1 MSKKFGAL
9 LLVIGLCLLIPGWLL
24 LCQVQDGYQYTLPA
38 GNLSESYPQA
48 VQSVDGL
55 DAQTTISARK
65 QGISLMGTRAE
76 ISLTLYA
83 VDEMYP
89 AICHETLKQG
99 RTISAGDVAKS
110 RRVMVIDE
118 TTAFALFNGG
128 EAMGKTLRV
137 ADVDWEIVGI
147 VADKSRF
154 GEADESV
161 AFVPISAALSLNMD
175 TLEIRVT
182 GIRQAVI
189 VESALNDS
197 SGSFVD
203 LSREKYAALM
213 PIRWAVIVVALL
225 LAMWLLKQT
234 VPMGKQDLADYRQR
248 LTRHYPRELTGW
260 FMGRLAVLL
269 LMGTAAGLSAFAAMK
284 LLTSPAL
291 VFTDWIPENP
301 VSLSDYIERF
311 WVIHRENARAIHYTS
326 REMSMVELSA
336 WLIRWG
342 MFAVLG
348 GATIRTT
355 RRKPK

>member
-1 MSKKFGAL
+1 MNKRFGAL
-9 LLVIGLCLLIPGWLL
+9 LLVIGLCLLIPGCLL
-24 LCQVQDGYQYTLPA
+24 LCQVPDSYQYVSSA
-38 GNLSESYPQA
+38 ANLSESYPQA
-48 VQSVDGL
+48 IQSMDGL
-55 DAQTTISARK
+55 DAQVTISARK

-110 RRVMVIDE
+110 RQVMVIDE
-118 TTAFALFNGG
+118 TTAFTLFNGG

-137 ADVDWEIVGI
+137 AGVDWEIVGI

-154 GEADESV
+154 GETDESV
-161 AFVPISAALSLNMD
+161 AFVPISAALSLDMD

-189 VESALNDS
+189 VESALNDG

-203 LSREKYAALM
+203 LSQEKYAALM
-213 PIRWAVIVVALL
+213 PIRWAITVAVLL

-234 VPMGKQDLADYRQR
+234 VSMGKQDLADYRQR
-248 LTRHYPRELTGW
+248 LTRHYPHELAGW
-260 FMGRLAVLL
+260 FVGRLSVLL
-269 LMGTAAGLSAFAAMK
+269 LLGTAAGLAAVIAMK
-284 LLTSPAL
+284 LFTAPAL

-311 WVIHRENARAIHYTS
+311 WAIHRDNARAIHYTS
-326 REMSMVELSA
+326 REMSMVALSA

-342 MFAVLG
+342 IFAVLG
-348 GATIRTT
+348 GTTITTT

>member
-1 MSKKFGAL
+1 MNKKFGAL
-9 LLVIGLCLLIPGWLL
+9 LLVIGLCLLIPGCLL
-24 LCQVQDGYQYTLPA
+24 LHQVSDGYQYVSAA
-38 GNLSESYPQA
+38 GNLQIRYEQINDL
-48 VQSVDGL
+48 VDEL
-55 DAQTTISARK
+55 DAQATISARK

-89 AICHETLKQG
+89 AVCHETLKQG
-99 RTISAGDVAKS
+99 RTISAGDMAKS
-110 RRVMVIDE
+110 RQVMVIDE

-137 ADVDWEIVGI
+137 AGVDWEIVGI

-154 GEADESV
+154 GETDESV
-161 AFVPISAALSLNMD
+161 AFVPISAALSLDMD

-189 VESALNDS
+189 VESALNDG

-213 PIRWAVIVVALL
+213 PIRWAITAAVLL
-225 LAMWLLKQT
+225 LAMWMIRQC
-234 VPMGKQDLADYRQR
+234 VRIGQRDMVDYRQR

-260 FMGRLAVLL
+260 FMGRLALL
-269 LMGTAAGLSAFAAMK
+269 LLLCAAAGLAAVIAMK
-284 LLTSPAL
+284 LLTAPAL
-291 VFTDWIPENP
+291 VFTDWIPEKP

-311 WVIHRENARAIHYTS
+311 WAIHRDTARAIHYTS

-348 GATIRTT
+348 GTTITTT